1 MSFHWFHV
9 TLKGQHG
16 EDMICARQC
25 PSTQHQSRFELLVY
39 ILVDYVFWTE
49 FRIQSIFW
57 KGQHNLFIRK
67 TPPGL
72 TTCGLVAFFVQTSGC
87 EIPKVYGTKKVEDCC
102 CFMLFRV
109 FREFVTLTWI
119 FCCAQVGL
127 CKQPLILGYL
137 LGGWVA
143 FMEHVNVAVLVVWI
157 NEERK
162 SFAMLL
168 LQGKLKAVFG
178 LFSSCFGISAWQL
191 CSFWWFE
198 TLRWGCGWTEPWIGP
213 CA

>member
-25 PSTQHQSRFELLVY
+25 PSTQHQSR
-39 ILVDYVFWTE
+39 LVDYVFWTE

-57 KGQHNLFIRK
+57 KGQHNLFTRK
-67 TPPGL
+67 PL
-72 TTCGLVAFFVQTSGC
+72 QAWRLVGWWPSSSKPQVVRFQRLC
-87 EIPKVYGTKKVEDCC
+87 PKIPKVYGTKKVEDCC
-102 CFMLFRV
+102 CFMLLRG

-137 LGGWVA
+137 LGCWVA
-143 FMEHVNVAVLVVWI
+143 FMEHFNVAVLV
-157 NEERK
+157 
-162 SFAMLL
+162 
-168 LQGKLKAVFG
+168 
-178 LFSSCFGISAWQL
+178 
-191 CSFWWFE
+191 
-198 TLRWGCGWTEPWIGP
+198 
-213 CA
+213 